1 MADYRKVDM
10 FMIIDRSGSM
20 GSIVNDAIGGY
31 NAFLKEQKEIPGEA
45 IANLLLFDHEML
57 MIKENVPLSEIP
69 ELDTRTYIPRGS
81 TALFDAIALAV
92 GKIKEK
98 YKDTISSEIPAIL
111 FMILTD
117 GEENASHEVKTV
129 ERMKEIITECRG
141 YGWEFVFIAADQD
154 AFSTAASMGVSVGN
168 TMNFSTRGVS
178 GMAGTVGALGKM
190 SASSTKFRK
199 MNLSKDDL
207 LNLMKDDDE

>member
-1 MADYRKVDM
+1 MADYRKVDL

-20 GSIVNDAIGGY
+20 GSVVNDAIGGY
-31 NAFLKEQKEIPGEA
+31 NTFLNEQKKIEGEA

-57 MIKENVPLSEIP
+57 MIKENVPLSELP

-81 TALFDAIALAV
+81 TSLFDAIALAV

-117 GEENASHEVKTV
+117 GEENSSREVRTI

-141 YGWEFVFIAADQD
+141 YGWEFIFVAADQD
-154 AFSTAASMGVSVGN
+154 AFTTATSMGMSAGN
-168 TMNFSTRGVS
+168 TMNYSTKGVS
-178 GMAGTVGALGKM
+178 GMAGTAGALGKM
-190 SASSTKFRK
+190 SASTSKFR
-199 MNLSKDDL
+199 SASITKDDL
-207 LNLMKDDDE
+207 LNLMKDDEE